1 MREEIKVVH
10 VGLGPLGSR
19 IARHILNER
28 TGIGY
33 VGAIDVLPEIVGKDL
48 GEVIGAG
55 RKLGIKVSDEP
66 KNLFEE
72 TKPDI
77 AIYTTTPFLKDILPQ
92 IEPAIESG
100 ANVISTCEQLAFPYF
115 RDKKL
120 TKKYDELARKN
131 KVTVLGTGINPGF
144 LMDVR
149 PAILSAAC
157 TEVKRIEVIRRMD
170 ASPRRKPFQKKIG
183 VSMKPEEFKKALK
196 EGKITGHVG
205 LEESICLIADALGW
219 ELDVVRVEEVEPV
232 IAEEEVSSQFY
243 TAKRGQVKGTKQEAY
258 GIVNGEERIHL
269 FFTAFL
275 GATPSFDEVRI
286 EGTPEIEAKVS
297 PCWHGD
303 DGTVAMVVN
312 LIPVVINSPPGIL
325 TMNDIVPISFKSG
338 DMRRF
343 VK

>member
-1 MREEIKVVH
+1 MR
-10 VGLGPLGSR
+10 
-19 IARHILNER
+19 
-28 TGIGY
+28 Y
-33 VGAIDVLPEIVGKDL
+33 VGAIDVLPEIVGKEL

-55 RKLGIKVSDEP
+55 RKLGIKVSDEL
-66 KNLFEE
+66 KRVFEK

-77 AIYTTTPFLKDILPQ
+77 AVYTTTPFLKDILPQ
-92 IEPAIESG
+92 IEPAIKSG
-100 ANVISTCEQLAFPYF
+100 VNVISTCEQLAFPYF

-120 TKKYDELARKN
+120 SKKYDALAKKN
-131 KVTVLGTGINPGF
+131 KVTVLSTGINPGF

-149 PAILSAAC
+149 PTILSTAC

-170 ASPRRKPFQKKIG
+170 ASPRRKPFQEKIG
-183 VSMKPEEFKKALK
+183 VSLEPEEFKEALK

-205 LEESICLIADALGW
+205 LEQSICLIADALGW
-219 ELDVVRVEEVEPV
+219 ELDEVRVTDVEPV

-243 TAKRGQVKGTKQEAY
+243 TVKKGQVKGTKQEAY
-258 GIVNGEERIHL
+258 GIVNGEEKIHL

-275 GATPSFDEVRI
+275 GVTPSFDEVRI
-286 EGTPEIEAKVS
+286 EGDPEIDAKVS
-297 PCWHGD
+297 PCWQGD

-325 TMNDIVPISFKSG
+325 TMNDIVPVSFKFG

-343 VK
+343 VKQR

>member
-1 MREEIKVVH
+1 MQRGIKVVH
-10 VGLGPLGSR
+10 VGLGPIGSR
-19 IARHILNER
+19 IGRHIIAKR
-28 TGIGY
+28 KGMRY

-66 KNLFEE
+66 KKVFEE

-100 ANVISTCEQLAFPYF
+100 VNVISTCEQLAFPYF

-120 TKKYDELARKN
+120 TKKYHELAKKN

-149 PAILSAAC
+149 PVILSAAC
-157 TEVKRIEVIRRMD
+157 AEVKRIAIIRRMD
-170 ASPRRKPFQKKIG
+170 ASPRRKPFQKQIG
-183 VSMKPEEFKKALK
+183 VSMEPKEFEKALK

-205 LEESICLIADALGW
+205 LEQSICLIADALGW
-219 ELDVVRVEEVEPV
+219 ELDEVRVEEVEPV

-258 GIVNGEERIHL
+258 GIVNGERKIHL

-275 GATPSFDEVRI
+275 EATPSFDEVRI
-286 EGTPEIEAKVS
+286 EGIPEIDAKVS

-312 LIPVVINSPPGIL
+312 LIPTVINSPPGIL

-338 DMRRF
+338 DMGRF